1 MAIQMRQG
9 NEVDFDAEKMIPG
22 EWAVSKDAR
31 IVRMCFSPGVVIRMA
46 TYEAFEADMG
56 EIRDILSEAKTV
68 QEAVQIIQS
77 EINNSEIVVEQYST
91 MSKSYAVGGTGSRE
105 EEDTDNAKY
114 YYDQAKRIA
123 QGVNGIVPMGT
134 ITFEELPTEGI
145 VNNAMYNISNSFTSD
160 DRFIDGG
167 GVFYGAG
174 NNVLWTA
181 NGKWDVTAASGVTGI
196 KGENETVYR
205 QGNVS
210 ITRDNIG
217 LGNVDNTSDL
227 NKPIS
232 AAQKEKFDN
241 IDNVMGT
248 ADISAIG
255 DGTVKGAIKEHN
267 NRYQLTT
274 YIDISSLYL
283 GVDNSKVTLPMIANA
298 MKNCSYL
305 DCSIW
310 KGSFTAFDFP
320 AEVTANFLRL
330 TVSKTNELSIEATLR
345 DLETNTL
352 YVNSNA
358 NGTWSG
364 WNSYLPLTG
373 GTLSGDVTISD
384 ANTTAPGMYLGNSVA
399 GEGAGMVYFKD
410 DKSACI
416 VAQSG
421 SNYSALYL
429 YPNNADKNKAQ
440 LVINNEIWANIF
452 GEHNKPSGS
461 YTGNGSATSR
471 QINTGGLGKV
481 CYVYGGGHN
490 AIVGYNGAIWWNSSG
505 EGGFSPRS
513 EVTFDNGILYMSNT
527 LTAFNT
533 SGYSYGYQVL

>member
-255 DGTVKGAIKEHN
+255 DGTVKGAIHEVSKQVKIAFFDDAAENIGELLDAKCAHAKEMNAPNVCICGGWSGIDYGVFYAQVVN
-267 NRYQLTT
+267 NDVRGIYIKSGSAYIVWCAWNSTT
-274 YIDISSLYL
+274 AGYYE
-283 GVDNSKVTLPMIANA
+283 IANSE
-298 MKNCSYL
+298 K
-305 DCSIW
+305 
-310 KGSFTAFDFP
+310 
-320 AEVTANFLRL
+320 V
-330 TVSKTNELSIEATLR
+330 
-345 DLETNTL
+345 
-352 YVNSNA
+352 
-358 NGTWSG
+358 
-364 WNSYLPLTG
+364 
-373 GTLSGDVTISD
+373 
-384 ANTTAPGMYLGNSVA
+384 
-399 GEGAGMVYFKD
+399 
-410 DKSACI
+410 
-416 VAQSG
+416 
-421 SNYSALYL
+421 
-429 YPNNADKNKAQ
+429 
-440 LVINNEIWANIF
+440 F
-452 GEHNKPSGS
+452 GEHNKPSGT
-461 YTGNGSATSR
+461 YTGNGSATAR
-471 QINTGGLGKV
+471 TIATGGIGNLIVILNNTTGGMILATP
-481 CYVYGGGHN
+481 YG
-490 AIVGYNGAIWWNSSG
+490 AFGA
-505 EGGFSPRS
+505 
-513 EVTFDNGILYMSNT
+513 
-527 LTAFNT
+527 T
-533 SGYSYGYQVL
+533 SGITNVEFYTYDKFNFNSGALTIKTTDTLLNGSGHSYTYHVI